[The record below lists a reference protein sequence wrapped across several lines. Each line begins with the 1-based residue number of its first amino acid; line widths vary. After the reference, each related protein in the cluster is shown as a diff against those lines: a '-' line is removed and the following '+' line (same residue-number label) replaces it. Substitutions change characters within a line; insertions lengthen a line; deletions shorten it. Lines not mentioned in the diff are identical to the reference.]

1 MTNACIDGPTQL
13 PYYPE
18 MALKNNYS
26 APLTDQAGYLTAMHN
41 FKKSDGCLA
50 KIQACRNAST
60 TADHNLS
67 VASNVDD
74 VCRDANQ
81 YCGKHV
87 VRVATGRSYFDIAYP
102 DNLLAN
108 PLSET
113 YLGYLNQKH
122 VQDALGVPV
131 NFSANAPVV
140 SQAFSLTGDNVK
152 GGSLEALASIVDA
165 GVSVTMVYGDRDFA
179 CNCKKYA
186 TCRPSPSVIG
196 C

>member
-1 MTNACIDGPTQL
+1 MTNACIDGPIQL

-26 APLTDQAGYLTAMHN
+26 AHLTDQVGYLTAKHD
-41 FKKSDGCLA
+41 FEKSDGCLA
-50 KIQACRNAST
+50 KIQACRNTST
-60 TADHNLS
+60 AADDDPS

-87 VRVATGRSYFDIAYP
+87 AGIATGRGYFDIAYP
-102 DNLLAN
+102 DNFLSN

-113 YLGYLNQKH
+113 YIGYLNQKH
-122 VQDALGVPV
+122 VRDALGVPV

-140 SQAFSLTGDNVK
+140 AQAFSSTGDNVK
-152 GGSLEALASIVDA
+152 GGSLEALSSILDA
-165 GVSVTMVYGDRDFA
+165 GIPVTLMYGDRDFA
-179 CNCKKYA
+179 CNCKKI
-186 TCRPSPSVIG
+186 SNV
-196 C
+196 

>member
-1 MTNACIDGPTQL
+1 MTNACIDGPIQL

-26 APLTDQAGYLTAMHN
+26 APLTNQAGYQTAMHN
-41 FKKSDGCLA
+41 LNKSDGCLA
-50 KIQACRNAST
+50 RIQACRNASIAT
-60 TADHNLS
+60 DRNQS

-74 VCRDANQ
+74 VCHDANQ

-87 VRVATGRSYFDIAYP
+87 ASVATGRSYFDIAYP
-102 DNLLAN
+102 DNLLVD
-108 PLSET
+108 PLAET

-140 SQAFSLTGDNVK
+140 AHAFSLTGDNAK
-152 GGSLEALASIVDA
+152 GGSLEALASIMDA

-179 CNCKKYA
+179 CNCKK
-186 TCRPSPSVIG
+186 
-196 C
+196 

>member
-18 MALKNNYS
+18 MALNNNYS
-26 APLTDQAGYLTAMHN
+26 APLTNQAGYLAAIHN
-41 FKKSDGCLA
+41 LEKSNGCLA
-50 KIQACRNAST
+50 KIQACRNAAIAT
-60 TADHNLS
+60 DHNLS
-67 VASNVDD
+67 VDD

-87 VRVATGRSYFDIAYP
+87 ASVTMGRSHFDIAYP
-102 DNLLAN
+102 NNLLAN

-113 YLGYLNQKH
+113 YLGFLNQKH

-140 SQAFSLTGDNVK
+140 AKAFSLTGDNVK
-152 GGSLEALASIVDA
+152 GGSREALASIMDA
-165 GVSVTMVYGDRDFA
+165 GVPVTMMYGDRDYA
-179 CNCKKYA
+179 CNCKEYA
-186 TCRPSPSVIG
+186 TCIP
-196 C
+196 

>member
-1 MTNACIDGPTQL
+1 MTNACIDAPTQL

-26 APLTDQAGYLTAMHN
+26 APLTDQSSYLTAIHN
-41 FKKSDGCLA
+41 LKKSDGCLA
-50 KIQACRNAST
+50 KIQACRDDF
-60 TADHNLS
+60 TAARQANLS
-67 VASNVDD
+67 VASNHVDD

-87 VRVATGRSYFDIAYP
+87 VGVASGRSYFDIAYP
-102 DNLLAN
+102 DNLLAD

-140 SQAFSLTGDNVK
+140 AQAFSSTGDNVK
-152 GGSLEALASIVDA
+152 VGSLEALASILDA
-165 GVSVTMVYGDRDFA
+165 GVSVTMMYGDRDYA
-179 CNCKKYA
+179 CNCK
-186 TCRPSPSVIG
+186 
-196 C
+196 